1 MTYLKALRSLM
12 FFIAISHLAVGLGL
26 MFSIGFQ
33 KIAATLYGARLDW
46 TAANI
51 YLLRVI
57 GAFAFVMGLLALL
70 AARNPLR
77 NRLIVLGFIVFFTI
91 RNVTRHIYAG
101 ELSEGL
107 LLTPLIN
114 YLTTAFF
121 GIQAILL
128 GGLLWIAASRGL
140 KDPGRQGK
148 TKRETQRRGKK
159 SLVNRM

>member
-26 MFSIGFQ
+26 MSSIGFQ
-33 KIAATLYGARLDW
+33 KISATLYGARLDW

-77 NRLIVLGFIVFFTI
+77 NRVIVVGFIVFFTI
-91 RNVTRHIYAG
+91 RNINRHLHAN

-107 LLTPLIN
+107 LLTPLIS

-128 GGLLWIAASRGL
+128 GSLLWITARRGL
-140 KDPGRQGK
+140 KDPGRQVK
-148 TKRETQRRGKK
+148 TKRESQRRGKK
-159 SLVNRM
+159 VL

>member
-12 FFIAISHLAVGLGL
+12 FFIAISHLVVGLGL

-33 KIAATLYGARLDW
+33 KFAATLYGARLDW

-51 YLLRVI
+51 YLLRII
-57 GAFAFVMGLLALL
+57 GAFAFVMGLLALP

-91 RNVTRHIYAG
+91 RNIGRHLYAS

-107 LLTPLIN
+107 LLTPLIS

-128 GGLLWIAASRGL
+128 GALLWIAARRGL

-148 TKRETQRRGKK
+148 TKRESQRRGKK
-159 SLVNRM
+159 SW